1 MIGRR
6 PQLIR
11 PTRAAL
17 FERRRWA
24 KALAVAFFMIALA
37 LLATAA
43 DGSTGRAVA
52 ALGWW
57 LVAFGAAYAAAS
69 FTVQGAEP
77 RGLLAATGA
86 AYAVCGS
93 VVLVEPVLGQ
103 LLLIATVSFAFVA
116 GGIVQAVAATGRWH
130 AQSVPALV
138 SGIAI
143 MALGVAIA
151 SEWPLAPVPA
161 LAVAFGLAAA
171 AQGAACFRLAAAGE
185 RLAQRNLLG
194 LRKNPSTRQPSG
206 ERATWRLP
214 PGRQT

>member
-1 MIGRR
+1 VIGRR
-6 PQLIR
+6 PQLMR

-24 KALAVAFFMIALA
+24 KALAAVFFLIALA
-37 LLATAA
+37 LLAAA
-43 DGSTGRAVA
+43 AAGDAEA
-52 ALGWW
+52 ALGWS

-69 FTVQGAEP
+69 FTAQGAEP
-77 RGLLAATGA
+77 RALLAAIGA

-93 VVLVEPVLGQ
+93 VVLVEPVLGP
-103 LLLIATVSFAFVA
+103 LLLFVTVSSAFVV
-116 GGIVQAVAATGRWH
+116 GGVVQSVAAVARWH
-130 AQSVPALV
+130 AQSIPALV

-151 SEWPLAPVPA
+151 REWPLAPVPA
-161 LAVAFGLAAA
+161 LAVAFSLAAA
-171 AQGAACFRLAAAGE
+171 AQGAACLRLAAAGE
-185 RLAQRNLLG
+185 RLAQRNLFG
-194 LRKNPSTRQPSG
+194 FRKKPSTRQPSG

>member
-1 MIGRR
+1 VIGHR
-6 PQLIR
+6 PHLMR
-11 PTRAAL
+11 PTRAVL
-17 FERRRWA
+17 FEYRRWV
-24 KALAVAFFMIALA
+24 KALAVAFFAIGFA
-37 LLATAA
+37 LLVTAA
-43 DGSTGRAVA
+43 DGSAGRAVA
-52 ALGWW
+52 ALGWS
-57 LVAFGAAYAAAS
+57 LVAFGAAYAAAA

-77 RGLLAATGA
+77 RA

-93 VVLVEPVLGQ
+93 VILVDPVLGP
-103 LLLIATVSFAFVA
+103 LLLFVAVSFAFVV
-116 GGIVQAVAATGRWH
+116 GGIVQAIAAVARRH

-143 MALGVAIA
+143 AALGVAIA
-151 SEWPLAPVPA
+151 REWPLAPVPA

-171 AQGAACFRLAAAGE
+171 AQGAACLRLAAAGE
-185 RLAQRNLLG
+185 RLAQRNLFG